1 MKGKPT
7 MRTSEQFWDNM
18 ACDYAA
24 KPIKNMDAYSKT
36 LERTRLYLHA
46 NDTVLELGCGSG
58 STALLLSGHVGHI
71 WASDLS
77 SRLVQIG
84 REKAKEQKVGNV
96 DFLHADMYD
105 EALAANA
112 PYDCI
117 WAFNFIHLLED
128 IPAAIKH
135 MNLLL
140 KPGGVLISKTGCLA
154 GRYGL
159 LRIPITIMQ
168 WLGKAPHVS
177 YISASRLETVMVEQG
192 FEILESCTFPKAEEI
207 RFIVARKL

>member
-24 KPIKNMDAYSKT
+24 KAIKNMDAYSKT

-84 REKAKEQKVGNV
+84 REKAKEAEGGGMSIFCMQTCMTKRWPP
-96 DFLHADMYD
+96 M
-105 EALAANA
+105 
-112 PYDCI
+112 
-117 WAFNFIHLLED
+117 LLMT
-128 IPAAIKH
+128 AS
-135 MNLLL
+135 
-140 KPGGVLISKTGCLA
+140 GRSISSIFWKIFTPPSS
-154 GRYGL
+154 
-159 LRIPITIMQ
+159 I
-168 WLGKAPHVS
+168 
-177 YISASRLETVMVEQG
+177 
-192 FEILESCTFPKAEEI
+192 
-207 RFIVARKL
+207 